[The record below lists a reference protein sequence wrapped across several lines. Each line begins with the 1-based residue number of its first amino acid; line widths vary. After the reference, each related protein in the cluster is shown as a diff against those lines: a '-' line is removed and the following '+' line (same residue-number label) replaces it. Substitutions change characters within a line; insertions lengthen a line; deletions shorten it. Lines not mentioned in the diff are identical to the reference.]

1 MTNNIN
7 DNQLPDTI
15 TISWHI
21 RDVLEI
27 RPELTRE
34 QARKVLHHAKDHH
47 DASYGINW
55 DVLEAAAH
63 ACFPV
68 GKEW

>member
-1 MTNNIN
+1 MTNSN

-15 TISWHI
+15 TITWHI
-21 RDVLEI
+21 DDVREI
-27 RPELTRE
+27 RPELTTE
-34 QARKVLHHAKDHH
+34 QLRRVLHHAKETH
-47 DASYGINW
+47 DASFGINW

-68 GKEW
+68 GGEWS

>member
-1 MTNNIN
+1 MTNNSN

-15 TISWHI
+15 TITWHI

-27 RPELTRE
+27 RPELTTE
-34 QARKVLHHAKDHH
+34 QARKVLHHVKDHH
-47 DASYGINW
+47 SASYGINW
-55 DVLEAAAH
+55 DALEAAAH

-68 GKEW
+68 GEEW